1 MKASRGTNSQEE
13 FHTYFPFR
21 IPSYIAYMSDV
32 RSSAEKTMITREQA
46 FSIIKEAGMKSR
58 DLKLVSDC
66 LEKDEKYQ
74 RHIVSPRTTSNSVIF
89 FLEHLKV
96 I

>member
-1 MKASRGTNSQEE
+1 
-13 FHTYFPFR
+13 
-21 IPSYIAYMSDV
+21 MSDV

-74 RHIVSPRTTSNSVIF
+74 RHIVSPRTTSNSWYLLFRAFEGNLVNLMNSIKD
-89 FLEHLKV
+89 LIYLCSSS
-96 I
+96 

>member
-1 MKASRGTNSQEE
+1 MEE
-13 FHTYFPFR
+13 TSLLLYFPFR
-21 IPSYIAYMSDV
+21 TPSSIAYMSDL
-32 RSSAEKTMITREQA
+32 RSSTDKTMISREQA
-46 FSIIKEAGMKSR
+46 FSIIKEAGMKPR